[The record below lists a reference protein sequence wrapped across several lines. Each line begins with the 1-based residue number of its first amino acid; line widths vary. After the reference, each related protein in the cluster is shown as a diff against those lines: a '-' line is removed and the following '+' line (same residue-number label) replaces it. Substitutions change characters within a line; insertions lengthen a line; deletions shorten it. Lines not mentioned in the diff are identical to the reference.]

1 MRSRTGESVGV
12 PLLPSLPN
20 LRDLGGHRTQ
30 DGRAVRRNRFLR
42 SPRLAGLS
50 DADKDRLCQMDI
62 ALFIDFR
69 GLEERAAAPVDLPAE
84 LLSRCLS
91 LPIEPGSLPLLRAA
105 EASGTASEPAIR
117 DIMSETYSNYVLR
130 YHGVYAA
137 FLRALASQEGA
148 IVFHCSAGKDRTGF
162 AAALLLS
169 VLGVSDAAIAA
180 DYLRTNTD
188 WQPSLDPRT
197 PEAYRNALHRAHMA
211 YLKAAFVQ
219 LDRHHGGA
227 GAFAAEAFGGTRQR
241 DAFRARE
248 TCIPRNRDGSSPM
261 GGLSND
267 ES

>member
-1 MRSRTGESVGV
+1 MPSRTSGSGVV
-12 PLLPSLPN
+12 PLLASLPN

-42 SPRLAGLS
+42 SPRPAGLS
-50 DADKDRLCQMDI
+50 DADKDWLCQMDI

-69 GLEERAAAPVDLPAE
+69 GLEERAAAPVDLPGK

-91 LPIEPGSLPLLRAA
+91 LPIEPGSLPLLRAV
-105 EASGTASEPAIR
+105 EASGAVSESDIR

-130 YHGVYAA
+130 YHDVYAA
-137 FLRALASQEGA
+137 FLRALAHQEGTV
-148 IVFHCSAGKDRTGF
+148 IFHCSAGKDRTGF

-188 WQPSLDPRT
+188 WQPSLDPQT
-197 PEAYRNALHRAHMA
+197 PKAYRNALHQAHMA

-219 LDRHHGGA
+219 LDRHYGGA
-227 GAFAAEAFGGTRQR
+227 GAFAAEAFGGVRQR

-248 TCIPRNRDGSSPM
+248 TCFARNRDGSGPM
-261 GGLSND
+261 GGISND